1 MTEHVQ
7 VGGLQVAKVLFD
19 FVNNEAIPGT
29 GLTADKFWAG
39 ADKVIHDLAP
49 KNKALLAKRDDFQA
63 RIDGWHQSRAGQPH
77 DAVPVR
83 IDMDTPQA
91 GDMFSGQLGF
101 DFHRDGRILYE
112 CLQMRAVR

>member
-1 MTEHVQ
+1 MHPARAGSSVVFLDLNVFVHVLDAFCLTRNRH
-7 VGGLQVAKVLFD
+7 GLVYCVL
-19 FVNNEAIPGT
+19 GS
-29 GLTADKFWAG
+29 G
-39 ADKVIHDLAP
+39 A
-49 KNKALLAKRDDFQA
+49 
-63 RIDGWHQSRAGQPH
+63 AGQPH